1 MKIETK
7 YSGFNCTIYIDNS
20 IVYRVTCNPN
30 DQSKK
35 SIFKQPKDYFFIQP
49 KENTEFNY
57 YKLHPKD
64 IKADYKY
71 NYKLEYKSQSDS
83 IVSIPV
89 KLNTRKLYGLKWQK
103 KEFVIQ
109 DKKLK
114 VGVLQ
119 YAIISLIGFGGFLIG
134 RYYDDYMQ
142 SQFKKEDKKENI
154 IENQIPVM
162 TTANKTSNTE
172 SENKTDNIKGI
183 SSEIE
188 DSLLRKE

>member
-1 MKIETK
+1 M
-7 YSGFNCTIYIDNS
+7 
-20 IVYRVTCNPN
+20 
-30 DQSKK
+30 
-35 SIFKQPKDYFFIQP
+35 
-49 KENTEFNY
+49 
-57 YKLHPKD
+57 
-64 IKADYKY
+64 A
-71 NYKLEYKSQSDS
+71 
-83 IVSIPV
+83 
-89 KLNTRKLYGLKWQK
+89 K